1 MMCNQTFSSL
11 LIKHWFQSM
20 RRWLGRKNGFN
31 YVLSQ
36 LENQSKSLNPLLG
49 TLKFVPYSL
58 SLTRYVFRWFHHR
71 QQTNKLISIHSIS
84 LIRSISLINSRHFFS
99 PEGRRVNHSIWLLD
113 MLRASTRFNLW
124 LINSIIGH
132 TSSSK

>member
-11 LIKHWFQSM
+11 LIKHWFKSM

-49 TLKFVPYSL
+49 TLKFIPYSL

-71 QQTNKLISIHSIS
+71 QQTNKLISIRSIS
-84 LIRSISLINSRHFFS
+84 LIRSISFINSRHFFS
-99 PEGRRVNHSIWLLD
+99 PEGRRVNHIDMTSEYAQGINQVQYMTSQAKSIPI
-113 MLRASTRFNLW
+113 
-124 LINSIIGH
+124 LID
-132 TSSSK
+132 